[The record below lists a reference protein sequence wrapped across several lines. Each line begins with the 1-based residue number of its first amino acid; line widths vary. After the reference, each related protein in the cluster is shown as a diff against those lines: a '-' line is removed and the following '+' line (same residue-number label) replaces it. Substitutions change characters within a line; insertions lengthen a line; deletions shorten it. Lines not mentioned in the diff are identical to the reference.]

1 MANVLFLFFT
11 YLLLV
16 FYISNFDVT
25 YNAAYLSSAYVPRT
39 IKFTTF
45 IDESLGKNKSV
56 FSKHGGSKILPDIA
70 RKTLLD

>member
-16 FYISNFDVT
+16 FYISNVDVT

-56 FSKHGGSKILPDIA
+56 FSKHGCSKILPDIA